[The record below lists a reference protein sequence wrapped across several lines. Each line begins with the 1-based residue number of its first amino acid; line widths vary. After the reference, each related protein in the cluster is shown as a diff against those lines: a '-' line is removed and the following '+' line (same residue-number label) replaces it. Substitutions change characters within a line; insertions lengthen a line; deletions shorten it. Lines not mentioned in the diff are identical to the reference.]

1 MREVVSNN
9 FPGVPKPEFP
19 EQGRTFPP
27 KELPGPENGGIVLD
41 GNFGDLKLP
50 GQYEDPEHKSPE
62 VDWKRADQELP
73 PMEPMWIA
81 DAPEQTT
88 GKSDASENKQQ
99 MQDTGEKSYPRKEVE
114 DGTTFYYDENGNL
127 YRIDDNLL
135 PNNEYDING
144 YHYETDEEGR
154 IVSAEGRLQVKDHE
168 GRPAIKDSI
177 EDIGKGDQKE
187 TDDRGH
193 LIGDQFNGS
202 NGMENM
208 IPQDSDINRKDYKA
222 LETELAKEV
231 AAGKEVYV
239 KVEPIY
245 EGDSHRPVAVMVT
258 YTIDGEESVRV
269 FPNEREE

>member
-1 MREVVSNN
+1 MKEVWEGTKGGPEVKTETTPDSPVVEIPGHSN
-9 FPGVPKPEFP
+9 KPE
-19 EQGRTFPP
+19 
-27 KELPGPENGGIVLD
+27 
-41 GNFGDLKLP
+41 
-50 GQYEDPEHKSPE
+50 E
-62 VDWKRADQELP
+62 VDWKQSEQDLP
-73 PMEPMWIA
+73 REAPMTWETTEAPEGIHHVLENCEGA
-81 DAPEQTT
+81 QDTRETKDAPE
-88 GKSDASENKQQ
+88 
-99 MQDTGEKSYPRKEVE
+99 EKTYPRKEVE
-114 DGTTFYYDENGNL
+114 DGTAYYYDDNGNL
-127 YRIDDNLL
+127 YRIDDSLL
-135 PNNEYDING
+135 PNTEYDING

>member
-1 MREVVSNN
+1 MKKNGKKARKLQKERNLRRSKMRE
-9 FPGVPKPEFP
+9 
-19 EQGRTFPP
+19 EQALSRTD
-27 KELPGPENGGIVLD
+27 EIDLTSLSMSQLLPQNPVLCD
-41 GNFGDLKLP
+41 TQEMRDFYLKTL
-50 GQYEDPEHKSPE
+50 
-62 VDWKRADQELP
+62 QEYVRLCS
-73 PMEPMWIA
+73 WQ
-81 DAPEQTT
+81 D
-88 GKSDASENKQQ
+88 NQ
-99 MQDTGEKSYPRKEVE
+99 MVKAQLKAYPCKEVE
-114 DGTTFYYDENGNL
+114 DGTAYYYDDNGNL

-135 PNNEYDING
+135 PNTEYDING
-144 YHYETDEEGR
+144 YRYETDEEGR

-177 EDIGKGDQKE
+177 EDIGKGDQKK

>member
-1 MREVVSNN
+1 M
-9 FPGVPKPEFP
+9 
-19 EQGRTFPP
+19 
-27 KELPGPENGGIVLD
+27 
-41 GNFGDLKLP
+41 
-50 GQYEDPEHKSPE
+50 
-62 VDWKRADQELP
+62 
-73 PMEPMWIA
+73 
-81 DAPEQTT
+81 
-88 GKSDASENKQQ
+88 
-99 MQDTGEKSYPRKEVE
+99 
-114 DGTTFYYDENGNL
+114 
-127 YRIDDNLL
+127 
-135 PNNEYDING
+135 
-144 YHYETDEEGR
+144 
-154 IVSAEGRLQVKDHE
+154 
-168 GRPAIKDSI
+168 

>member
-1 MREVVSNN
+1 MKK
-9 FPGVPKPEFP
+9 F
-19 EQGRTFPP
+19 
-27 KELPGPENGGIVLD
+27 I
-41 GNFGDLKLP
+41 KLLCL
-50 GQYEDPEHKSPE
+50 GLALVFISGCES
-62 VDWKRADQELP
+62 
-73 PMEPMWIA
+73 
-81 DAPEQTT
+81 
-88 GKSDASENKQQ
+88 
-99 MQDTGEKSYPRKEVE
+99 
-114 DGTTFYYDENGNL
+114 
-127 YRIDDNLL
+127 
-135 PNNEYDING
+135 
-144 YHYETDEEGR
+144 
-154 IVSAEGRLQVKDHE
+154 
-168 GRPAIKDSI
+168 KDSM

-193 LIGDQFNGS
+193 LSGDQFNGS